1 MAKQIFYGEEARL
14 KLKAGVDKLANAVKA
29 TLGPKGKN
37 VVIARGYG
45 TPIVTKD
52 GVTVAKE
59 IDLADK
65 TEQMG
70 AELVRE
76 AASKTNDSVGDGTT
90 TATLLAQE
98 LINLG
103 FEKIKNS
110 RFEVDVHAMRA
121 GMQDY
126 VELVS
131 KNLEAQAEQIAGN
144 RDRIAQVDVNPPQ
157 FSVQVK
163 EHTSLRVTYLHFIER
178 QLRAKFGFEGSP
190 IKIWID
196 KIPRA

>member
-1 MAKQIFYGEEARL
+1 MSKQIFYGDEARL

-59 IDLADK
+59 IDLSDK

-70 AELVRE
+70 AELGRE

-103 FEKIKNS
+103 FEKIKN
-110 RFEVDVHAMRA
+110 
-121 GMQDY
+121 
-126 VELVS
+126 
-131 KNLEAQAEQIAGN
+131 
-144 RDRIAQVDVNPPQ
+144 
-157 FSVQVK
+157 
-163 EHTSLRVTYLHFIER
+163 
-178 QLRAKFGFEGSP
+178 
-190 IKIWID
+190 
-196 KIPRA
+196 